1 MKKKKF
7 RVGNIVQV
15 VNPDKEYPNRMNVIN
30 KVARII
36 RIYKNQFNPYL
47 LEFIGEE
54 PIGVSNGSYGVRYNE
69 NEIKKLKKIEAFME
83 LI

>member
-1 MKKKKF
+1 MKKKKI
-7 RVGNIVQV
+7 RVGDIVQV

-36 RIYKNQFNPYL
+36 KIHKNLYNPYL

-54 PIGVSNGSYGVRYNE
+54 PIGVRNGRYGVRYNI
-69 NEIKKLKKIEAFME
+69 NEIKKLKKIDVFRE